1 MILERERIFQQ
12 VRLDILNCTLK
23 PGEELREADLAKRYG
38 VSKTPI
44 RDAMQKLEFEGLVEI
59 EPRRGHRVRPISMRY
74 AEDIL
79 ELRAILESAVVG
91 KIARTA
97 RNEDLASLDL
107 LRQGDITSIHAF
119 AEYNR
124 RFHASLAAMSG
135 NRRLAEETVRVMEFY
150 DRLAIVSL
158 TLYSRD
164 GGFDGPLADHNS
176 IIDALQARNGRL
188 AGRLAREHVE
198 RSRAQ
203 IMRGLFR
210 QPVIPD
216 GDSQTT
222 GLRTS
227 FKNTRKTA

>member
-1 MILERERIFQQ
+1 MILERDRVFQQ
-12 VRLDILNCTLK
+12 VRTDILNCELK

-44 RDAMQKLEFEGLVEI
+44 RDAMQKLEHEGLVDI
-59 EPRRGHRVRPISMRY
+59 EPRRGHRVRPISMRD

-91 KIARTA
+91 KVARTA
-97 RNEDLASLDL
+97 SAEDLASLDQ
-107 LRQGDITSIHAF
+107 LRSADVGSVDSF

-124 RFHASLAAMSG
+124 LFHTTLAAMSG

-158 TLYSRD
+158 TLYARE

-188 AGRLAREHVE
+188 AGRLVREHVE
-198 RSRAQ
+198 RSRGQ
-203 IMRGLFR
+203 IMRGLIR
-210 QPVIPD
+210 QPVI
-216 GDSQTT
+216 
-222 GLRTS
+222 
-227 FKNTRKTA
+227 A

>member
-1 MILERERIFQQ
+1 MILERDRVFQL
-12 VRLDILNCTLK
+12 VRQDILNCELK

-38 VSKTPI
+38 VSKTPV
-44 RDAMQKLEFEGLVEI
+44 RDAMQKLEFEGLVDI
-59 EPRRGHRVRPISMRY
+59 EPRRGHRVRPISMRD

-79 ELRAILESAVVG
+79 DLRAILESAVVT

-97 RNEDLASLDL
+97 AAEELARLDL
-107 LRQGDITSIHAF
+107 LRQGNTNSVQEF

-124 RFHASLAAMSG
+124 GFHASLAAMSG

-158 TLYSRD
+158 TIYSRE

-188 AGRLAREHVE
+188 AGRLVREHVE
-198 RSRAQ
+198 RSRGQ
-203 IMRGLFR
+203 IMRGLIR
-210 QPVIPD
+210 QPVI
-216 GDSQTT
+216 
-222 GLRTS
+222 
-227 FKNTRKTA
+227 A